1 MPGSAGDRTPRISG
15 RQLFLTGVAAFSI
28 FAVVLFPARLAWQ
41 WLGDQAPS
49 VSVSG
54 IEGSVWR
61 GSASGV
67 FWYELPLGTVSW
79 CWQPLALLSGEWRDL
94 VRLESP
100 GVRGEGGLGWR
111 FTGAM
116 VAADIALETS
126 LSHLLRVAKMGPS
139 ALPVQL
145 EGAVGVMLER
155 LVYTEGKVEELAGVL
170 QLDDVTAGARP
181 AGSLRADLRHQDDGV
196 IAEFSS
202 LGDPSAGIEGVALWR
217 PSGDYRLKLDI
228 EDPEVFGDEIAGL
241 IKGLASQG
249 ADGRWQI
256 EWHGRF

>member
-15 RQLFLTGVAAFSI
+15 RRLFLTGVAAFAI

-41 WLGDQAPS
+41 WLGDRLPS

-61 GSASGV
+61 GTASGV
-67 FWYELPLGTVSW
+67 FWDELLLGKVSW
-79 CWQPLALLSGEWRDL
+79 RWQPLALLRGEWRDF

-100 GVRGEGGLGWR
+100 DVRGEGGVGWR
-111 FTGAM
+111 LTGAT
-116 VAADIALETS
+116 VAADISLETS
-126 LSHLLRVAKMGPS
+126 LSHLLRVATRDSS
-139 ALPVQL
+139 ALPVQW
-145 EGAVGVMLER
+145 EGAVDVMLER
-155 LVYTEGKVEELAGVL
+155 LVFSDGNVEELAGVL
-170 QLDDVTAGARP
+170 HLDDFTAGAGTL
-181 AGSLRADLRHQDDGV
+181 GSLRADLRHQDGGV

-202 LGDPSAGIEGVALWR
+202 LGEPFAGIEGVALWR
-217 PSGDYRLKLDI
+217 PSGDYRLKLEI

-241 IKGLASQG
+241 IKGLASQA
-249 ADGRWQI
+249 ADGLWQI